1 MRAKLRAV
9 KQQLRIRMHAPVA
22 ETGKWLHA
30 VVQGYFNYHAIP
42 GNGPRLQ
49 AFRDGVTRLW
59 RQALRDRGQGRA
71 YDWERMQRLVRR
83 WLPSVRI
90 LHPYPSVRFAAT
102 HPR

>member
-1 MRAKLRAV
+1 
-9 KQQLRIRMHAPVA
+9 MHAPVA
-22 ETGKWLHA
+22 ETGKRLQA

-59 RQALRDRGQGRA
+59 RQALRGRGQGRA
-71 YDWERMQRLVRR
+71 YDWERMQRLARR

-90 LHPYPSVRFAAT
+90 LHPYPNVRFAAT